1 MAGCCWRAW
10 VGGLLASTHSR
21 ASLPHSASHTHS
33 PHPAPPPLT
42 PNPAGY
48 RYEGEWYQGRRHGN
62 GSIFLTNGDSFTGM
76 WKEGK
81 MDGPV
86 VYKFA
91 DDSVWS
97 NPDL

>member
-1 MAGCCWRAW
+1 MHPHA
-10 VGGLLASTHSR
+10 L
-21 ASLPHSASHTHS
+21 LPHTAL
-33 PHPAPPPLT
+33 PPPPAT
-42 PNPAGY
+42 RTTAGY

-62 GSIFLTNGDSFTGM
+62 GSIFLTNGDSFNGM

-81 MDGPV
+81 MDGKV
-86 VYKFA
+86 DYKFA